1 MGRTV
6 TTERLLA
13 EYRRNAAVPLAVER
27 LSFDGVGDRDVYNPS
42 GIFTDASGRE
52 LLAGR
57 VEERTSEWSKVV
69 VFERAGGVWQVVPDA
84 AALDLQDPFVFH
96 HAGTRYL
103 GGVEITEVEGEGG
116 TPVFAWRTVVM
127 DHSDMSRPATAF
139 TGPWGMKDLR
149 FVDLA
154 DGRLGVF
161 TRPQGSED
169 GRGRIGF
176 TTVDSL
182 AALTIDDVAAAPR
195 LERLFVPEEWGGV
208 NHAWL
213 LDDGRLGVL
222 GHIAAFD
229 DDGARH
235 YYPISFAFD
244 PATSEV
250 IDPRILFERRDLPD
264 GPAKRADLHDV
275 IFPGWA
281 DVAHDPQLVVCG
293 ASDAEVFAVGLP
305 AGALV
310 S

>member
-1 MGRTV
+1 MGHSV

-13 EYRRNAAVPLAVER
+13 EYRRRADGPLSVER
-27 LSFDGVGDRDVYNPS
+27 LAFDGVGDRDVYNPS
-42 GIFTDASGRE
+42 GLFSDATGRE
-52 LLAGR
+52 LIAGR
-57 VEERTSEWSKVV
+57 VEERSSEWSKVV
-69 VFERAGGVWQVVPDA
+69 VFERIAGRWQVVPDA

-103 GGVEITEVEGEGG
+103 GGVEITEVDGEGG
-116 TPVFAWRTVVM
+116 EPVFAWRTVVL
-127 DHSDMSRPATAF
+127 DHSDLSRPTRVF

-161 TRPQGSED
+161 TRPQGGED

-176 TTVDSL
+176 TTVESL

-213 LDDGRLGVL
+213 LADGRLGVL

-229 DDGARH
+229 DRGARH
-235 YYPISFAFD
+235 YHPISFAFD
-244 PATSEV
+244 PATSEYTE
-250 IDPRILFERRDLPD
+250 PRILFERRDLPD
-264 GPAKRADLHDV
+264 GPAKRDDLRDV

-281 DVAHDPQLVVCG
+281 DASRDPALVVCG
-293 ASDAEVFAVGLP
+293 ASDAEVFAVELP
-305 AGALV
+305 VGSLG